1 MKTRIAS
8 FGLIAT
14 VIGMGAVLPASADE
28 PQVKPA
34 PAPMILNL
42 LTRPLESPESAF
54 NKQLK
59 NDIGAPLAR
68 RNDAPEVLPD
78 GSVRYGSGSKSVTVT
93 IKNPCPPGD
102 IDHELAQMRAE
113 RLERQLPGRRR

>member
-1 MKTRIAS
+1 MTTRTVS

-14 VIGMGAVLPASADE
+14 AIGIGAVLPASADE

-42 LTRPLESPESAF
+42 LNRPLESPESAF

-59 NDIGAPLAR
+59 NEIGAPLAQ
-68 RNDAPEVLPD
+68 RNDQPQILPD
-78 GSVRYGSGSKSVTVT
+78 GSVRYGSGSRAVTVT

-102 IDHELAQMRAE
+102 IEHEIAEMRAA
-113 RLERQLPGRRR
+113 RQLPGRRR